1 MVSTPTQH
9 NATTTAGGKAVDLA
23 RHHAIE
29 QHYFYEARLL
39 QNADYRTWLK
49 ELVAP
54 DIHYWM
60 PIVELRMARDKRP
73 PPTPDDAAI
82 FNDDYDVLTMRV
94 ERMYTGQVWMEDP
107 ASRIRYTISN
117 VEAFHTDRAD
127 EFEVYS
133 NFVIHR
139 HRRQDERSVHV
150 GGREDVLR
158 STASGYQLVR
168 RKINLDARVVQD
180 KNLYFFA

>member
-1 MVSTPTQH
+1 MVSTQRQSSAAPES
-9 NATTTAGGKAVDLA
+9 GKAVDLVQ
-23 RHHAIE
+23 HHAIE
-29 QHYFYEARLL
+29 RHYFREARLL
-39 QNADYRTWLK
+39 QNDDYRTWLA

-73 PPTPDDAAI
+73 APTPDDAAI
-82 FNDDYDVLTMRV
+82 FNDNYAVLKMRV

-107 ASRIRYTISN
+107 PSRIRYIISN
-117 VEAFHTDRAD
+117 VEAYHTERDD
-127 EFEVYS
+127 EFKVYC

-150 GGREDVLR
+150 GGREDILR
-158 STASGYQLVR
+158 VNADGYQLAR

>member
-9 NATTTAGGKAVDLA
+9 NATTAVGGEAVDPA

-29 QHYFYEARLL
+29 QHYFCEARLL

-117 VEAFHTDRAD
+117 VEAFHTERAD

>member
-1 MVSTPTQH
+1 MLQCRNALKHLGNGTSRGMPRDTLTGSRIRERRSMVGLRQ
-9 NATTTAGGKAVDLA
+9 ADLA
-23 RHHAIE
+23 REVGISASYLNLIE
-29 QHYFYEARLL
+29 HNRRRIGGKLLVDIAGVLGVEPSLLTEGAEAALIATLREAA
-39 QNADYRTWLK
+39 AD
-49 ELVAP
+49 AG
-54 DIHYWM
+54 
-60 PIVELRMARDKRP
+60 
-73 PPTPDDAAI
+73 AATS
-82 FNDDYDVLTMRV
+82 D
-94 ERMYTGQVWMEDP
+94 
-107 ASRIRYTISN
+107 
-117 VEAFHTDRAD
+117 TDRAD
-127 EFEVYS
+127 EFEVYC